1 MWIKKKKGVSSAQKL
16 HTLGIVILFNIISH
30 LDDVS
35 YHLSEFIF
43 IHKNQVVFGTLFLIT
58 LMKDEKGTLILHSW
72 SCSHEKSFL
81 KYCWMLGQPFTSLQ
95 RQRQM
100 LSRSIWFIFPNWVKL
115 TYQRTWEARRNW
127 GQMGPPPTFP
137 LHLDKQKAVTW
148 VDTKS
153 DLSAS
158 PNFPSGGFHRLDWAK
173 GACALKSKHCYLIQP
188 LP

>member
-16 HTLGIVILFNIISH
+16 HTLGIVILFNIISR

-72 SCSHEKSFL
+72 SCSHEKTFL

-127 GQMGPPPTFP
+127 GQMGPPP
-137 LHLDKQKAVTW
+137 HLPSPPRQAES
-148 VDTKS
+148 S
-153 DLSAS
+153 DM
-158 PNFPSGGFHRLDWAK
+158 GR
-173 GACALKSKHCYLIQP
+173 Y
-188 LP
+188 